1 MILIDVSQNCTFNK
15 IDFKKLHQQSQGQSI
30 IVSVSCFYKVNTTEY
45 YHQQAATFW
54 LLGRSTLLCGLRQ
67 KAEDIV
73 SVLH

>member
-1 MILIDVSQNCTFNK
+1 MFIRTVLLT
-15 IDFKKLHQQSQGQSI
+15 SQGQSLI
-30 IVSVSCFYKVNTTEY
+30 ISVLSCFYKVNTTEY